1 MRNAS
6 SEWLRLKSRRTGLE
20 KRWEKYAA
28 FTLPRL
34 FTEERWDEDTDEL
47 AHDWQSV
54 GAQAV
59 HHVVNKLMLAL
70 FAPSR
75 PFMRLE
81 ADPKWLA
88 TLPPGLDKSAVDE
101 ALSQAELDAVKA
113 MDGIQGTRASCISPL
128 PIW

>member
-6 SEWLRLKSRRTGLE
+6 SEWMRLAGRRRGLE
-20 KRWEKYAA
+20 KRWEKYAS

-34 FTEERWDEDTDEL
+34 YTDERWDEDTDEL

-59 HHVVNKLMLAL
+59 NHVVNKLMLAL

-81 ADPKWLA
+81 ADAKWLA
-88 TLPPGLDKSAVDE
+88 TLPQGLDKSKIDE
-101 ALSQAELDAVKA
+101 ALSQAELEAVKA
-113 MDGIQGTRASCISPL
+113 MDGIQGTRA
-128 PIW
+128 

>member
-6 SEWLRLKSRRTGLE
+6 SEWTRLQGRRRGLE
-20 KRWEKYAA
+20 KRWEKYAS

-34 FTEERWDEDTDEL
+34 YTDERWDEDTDEL

-59 HHVVNKLMLAL
+59 NHVVNKMMLAL

-81 ADPKWLA
+81 AD
-88 TLPPGLDKSAVDE
+88 AV
-101 ALSQAELDAVKA
+101 
-113 MDGIQGTRASCISPL
+113 M
-128 PIW
+128 